1 MGLKNVRIAQK
12 IGGGFAVMMGLI
24 LVLGIPS
31 VIAFHVIGADVATL
45 VGLSNQTKSAGEI
58 QTEVLLGEREALTY
72 ALTGDKGASE
82 RANGHY
88 GTLVQLIGS
97 MKREAEAADNTVLTK
112 RLDGLMSGVEAYY
125 KGFAGIVE
133 KQQMREGLE
142 VFLGTIGDGMS
153 DSLREVMKGAEATG
167 DATLAYTA
175 GTALEDLMS
184 ARLAVKQFQMKP
196 DKESEAT
203 ALDKMDAFTRNMTFL
218 ISQLK
223 GDVKSTAETA
233 LSDLDRYRMTFTE
246 EAEAIY
252 AQQTLRQG
260 VMAETSTQLVSETEA
275 LMAEAVTNQGHLGD
289 GVLGAV
295 QQSTLVAVVIL
306 IGAVSFGVLAALM
319 IGKGIAGPVRAMTLA
334 MKRLAD
340 RDLGVDIPATD
351 HGDEVG
357 EMAQAMV
364 VFRDNMRRA
373 EDLSQEQE
381 RRRAAREAR
390 SRRMEELTGQ
400 FEGSVRGVLDQLAT
414 ATSQLQDTAER
425 MTSISEETNGRA
437 ATVAAASGDASSS
450 VEGVAAATEE
460 LSSSI
465 SEIGRQAHHS
475 SEIAARATEQARSTS
490 TEVQGLAD
498 AADRIGQVV
507 GLITD
512 IASQTNLLA
521 LNATIEAARAGD
533 AGKGFAVVANEVKS
547 LANQTARATD
557 DIAKQIF
564 DVQTRTRSSVEAI
577 GEILAV
583 IEEVS
588 EVADAIAAAVEE
600 QNAATQEI
608 SRNVQEASRGT
619 MQVGDTIEG
628 VAQAA
633 TETGAAAAQV
643 LASAGDLGAQSR
655 SLSET
660 VRGFL
665 DGVKAA

>member
-1 MGLKNVRIAQK
+1 MGLKNVRIGWK
-12 IGGGFAVMMGLI
+12 IGGGFAVMIALI

-31 VIAFHVIGADVATL
+31 VIALRMVGTDVAAL
-45 VGLSNQTKSAGEI
+45 VALSNQTKSAGEI
-58 QTEVLLGEREALTY
+58 QTEVLLGEREVLLY
-72 ALTGDKGASE
+72 SLMGDREAAE
-82 RANGHY
+82 QANGHY
-88 GTLVQLIGS
+88 GTLVQLIGG
-97 MKREAEAADNTVLTK
+97 MKREAQADGDTALAD
-112 RLDGLMSGVEAYY
+112 RLNGLMSGVETYY
-125 KGFAGIVE
+125 KGFASIVE
-133 KQQMREGLE
+133 QRQMREGLD
-142 VFLGTIGDGMS
+142 VVLDRSGDGLS

-167 DATLAYTA
+167 DATLAYAA

-184 ARLAVKQFQMKP
+184 ARLAVTQFLRKAN
-196 DKESEAT
+196 KETEAT
-203 ALDKMDAFTRNMTFL
+203 ALDKMDAFSRNMAFL
-218 ISQLK
+218 VSQLD
-223 GDVKSTAETA
+223 GEVKTVAEAA
-233 LSDLDRYRMTFTE
+233 LSDLDSFRMTFTE
-246 EAEAIY
+246 ETETIY
-252 AQQTLRQG
+252 AQQALSQG
-260 VMAETSTQLVSETEA
+260 VMADTSAKLVSETEA
-275 LMAEAVTNQGHLGD
+275 LMDEAVANQGRLGD
-289 GVLGAV
+289 GVLGAAM
-295 QQSTLVAVVIL
+295 QSIVVTLLIL
-306 IGAVSFGVLAALM
+306 LGAVAFGIFAALM
-319 IGKGIAGPVRAMTLA
+319 IGKGIAGPVRAMTQA

-340 RDLGVDIPATD
+340 KNLDVDIPATD
-351 HGDEVG
+351 HRDEVG

-373 EDLSQEQE
+373 EDLAREQE
-381 RRRAAREAR
+381 SRRVAREAR
-390 SRRMEELTGQ
+390 TRRMEELTGQ
-400 FEGSVRGVLDQLAT
+400 FEGSVRGVLDQLAA
-414 ATSQLQDTAER
+414 ATTQLQATAER

-437 ATVAAASGDASSS
+437 STVAAASSEASVS

-465 SEIGRQAHHS
+465 SEIGRQAQHS
-475 SEIAARATEQARSTS
+475 SEIARRARERARSAS

-533 AGKGFAVVANEVKS
+533 AGKGFAVVANEVKT
-547 LANQTARATD
+547 LANQTARATE
-557 DIAKQIF
+557 DIAKQIS
-564 DVQTRTRSSVEAI
+564 DVQARTHASVGAI

-588 EVADAIAAAVEE
+588 EVAGAIAAAVEE

-608 SRNVQEASRGT
+608 SRNVQEASKGT

-628 VAQAA
+628 VAQGAN
-633 TETGAAAAQV
+633 ETGAAATQV

-655 SLSET
+655 SLSDT